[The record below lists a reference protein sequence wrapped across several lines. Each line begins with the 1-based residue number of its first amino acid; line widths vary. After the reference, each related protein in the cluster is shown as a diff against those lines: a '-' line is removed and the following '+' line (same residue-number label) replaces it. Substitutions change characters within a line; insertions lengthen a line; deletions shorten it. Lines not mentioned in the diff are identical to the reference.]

1 MNTNKTIKQLR
12 KNNKFTQQELS
23 VLLGMSVRTYREKEI
38 GNTPFT
44 QLEIMKITML
54 FKLKQEQLF
63 EIFFLNSFNCSFWI
77 NDISKN
83 SFPLLNKDY

>member
-63 EIFFLNSFNCSFWI
+63 EIFFLNSFN
-77 NDISKN
+77 
-83 SFPLLNKDY
+83 